1 MNVMVKKEW
10 IEKGYVDEPVDEA
23 LDLKAE
29 IRKLCKEKDAIILA
43 HYYTV
48 GEIQDIADFVGDS
61 LALARKAAETDAQV
75 MVMCGVHFMAET
87 CKLLSPDKTVICP
100 DLNAG
105 CSLADSCK
113 AEDLKKYKEE
123 HPGYKV
129 VSYVNTTAAVKA
141 LTDCVV
147 TSGNAKKVIDSFP
160 QDEKIIFGPDYNLG
174 NYINS
179 VTGRNMLLWNG
190 GCHVH
195 EKFSVE
201 AIVKLKQK
209 HPEAV
214 VMAHLE
220 CKAPVLAVAD
230 VKGSTATMLHYA
242 QEHPEIK
249 EYIIVTEA
257 GILHELERNC
267 PNVIFYPVPPEVSEG
282 GVGCSGKTRSLEH
295 IFNTDLSGSIVLI
308 QAEEWAAHQF
318 LERLHGKLTS
328 TPLKGYMTNNELLDK
343 VIALLNEMDGHPILV
358 IDEADKLKPS
368 ALRQLIP
375 IYNRTEE
382 HLGCVLAGTE
392 NLQKEIKAGVRKR
405 LKGYDE
411 IDSRLG
417 RSYITLDGATE
428 KDVYTIC
435 EANGV
440 TSETSKLTVWSE
452 IEKVEKFVRVR
463 TTQGEREVK
472 VLHCEDFRR
481 LRRLIT
487 REKLLNKTSGK

>member
-1 MNVMVKKEW
+1 MNRNGLMKHAHDWITRLGSQARVADRCGISTAALSLWLGGKYGADTASLDKKIAKALGYKESDWVTVENVKNFKTV
-10 IEKGYVDEPVDEA
+10 KFVFDQ
-23 LDLKAE
+23 
-29 IRKLCKEKDAIILA
+29 CKEISMWMAI
-43 HYYTV
+43 
-48 GEIQDIADFVGDS
+48 S
-61 LALARKAAETDAQV
+61 
-75 MVMCGVHFMAET
+75 
-87 CKLLSPDKTVICP
+87 S
-100 DLNAG
+100 NAG
-105 CSLADSCK
+105 
-113 AEDLKKYKEE
+113 
-123 HPGYKV
+123 
-129 VSYVNTTAAVKA
+129 
-141 LTDCVV
+141 
-147 TSGNAKKVIDSFP
+147 
-160 QDEKIIFGPDYNLG
+160 
-174 NYINS
+174 
-179 VTGRNMLLWNG
+179 
-190 GCHVH
+190 
-195 EKFSVE
+195 
-201 AIVKLKQK
+201 
-209 HPEAV
+209 
-214 VMAHLE
+214 
-220 CKAPVLAVAD
+220 
-230 VKGSTATMLHYA
+230 
-242 QEHPEIK
+242 
-249 EYIIVTEA
+249 
-257 GILHELERNC
+257 
-267 PNVIFYPVPPEVSEG
+267 
-282 GVGCSGKTRSLEH
+282 SGKTRSLEH

-358 IDEADKLKPS
+358 IDEADKQKPS